1 MDVFGS
7 RLRAQEG
14 AFFKSEAERDIERL
28 AARRRARN
36 ADGAETLLASG
47 DDDEKDARGRPS
59 SSASGND
66 YAKAG
71 SAARGG
77 VDKLGSVYAEE
88 LRLPGTTTNARAT
101 HLRRTVGR
109 GDETKRDGLRRAAG
123 DGRDSIFAAQTLGSK
138 LNRRDWMREVSA
150 DLRRAAAE
158 RKALSPMEIKA
169 LETSQMAQRHAM
181 VGGLR
186 ALAYGTGLAFVGVV
200 GGSVAASSLFQIDS
214 HGDFER
220 KFRATFEPHVQAA
233 RASAEPYKR
242 WIDADGGEGVASRV
256 SLLENSAM
264 VSRLR
269 AKLGRRKDDG
279 HSGPF

>member
-1 MDVFGS
+1 MDIFGS

-14 AFFKSEAERDIERL
+14 AFFKSEAERDIEKL

-36 ADGAETLLASG
+36 ADGAEALLASG
-47 DDDEKDARGRPS
+47 DDEKDARASSS

-186 ALAYGTGLAFVGVV
+186 ALAYGTVLAFVGVV